1 MSKANK
7 VRELAL
13 SLVGERYSL
22 GSEPWYDIGWEPS
35 DNPLAGDC
43 SGLVYAVYRK
53 AGVLVDGRTLP
64 RETAHDYYKRA
75 KRISKPSKVGDLAFF
90 LKNGHATHV
99 ALYIGKGETVEA
111 GYHGPNNKYPGS
123 GYVGTCTVA
132 QMNRRGARWGRLE
145 TDIGELEVD
154 DMTEDQVRAIVREEL
169 DVVWA
174 DKEIAKAQEELVDA
188 GVLGRPRISHSK
200 GASVGL
206 VMLIAARLLRIFK
219 KG

>member
-7 VRELAL
+7 VRELGL
-13 SLVGERYSL
+13 SLVGEPYKY
-22 GSEPWYDIGWEPS
+22 GNEPWYDVGWEPS

-43 SGLVYAVYRK
+43 SGLVYAVLRK
-53 AGVLVDGRTLP
+53 AGVLVDGKTLP
-64 RETAHDYYKRA
+64 RETAHDYYRRA
-75 KRISKPSKVGDLAFF
+75 KRISKPSKVGDLGF
-90 LKNGHATHV
+90 LLRGGHATHV
-99 ALYIGKGETVEA
+99 VLYIGKDTTVEA

-132 QMNRRGARWGRLE
+132 QMRARGAIWGRLN
-145 TDIGELEVD
+145 TDIGELEED
-154 DMTEDQVRAIVREEL
+154 DMTEDEVRAIVREEL

-174 DKEIAKAQEELVDA
+174 DKEIAAAQKELVDA
-188 GVLGRPRISHSK
+188 DILSTPRQGHNK

-206 VMLIAARLLRIFK
+206 VMLIAARLLKRIK

>member
-7 VRELAL
+7 VRELGL

-22 GSEPWYDIGWEPS
+22 GNESWYNIGWEPS
-35 DNPLAGDC
+35 KDPRATDC
-43 SGLVYAVYRK
+43 SGLIYAVLRK
-53 AGVLVDGRTLP
+53 AGVLVAGKTLP

-111 GYHGPNNKYPGS
+111 GYHGPNNTYPGS

-132 QMNRRGARWGRLE
+132 QMNRRGARWGRLN
-145 TDIGELEVD
+145 TDIGELEED
-154 DMTEDQVRAIVREEL
+154 DMTKEESRLLKEIKLSTVAASYDAAIHTALLKEAVRALGGDPDAAESMESRKKTEVGQ
-169 DVVWA
+169 
-174 DKEIAKAQEELVDA
+174 AKRS
-188 GVLGRPRISHSK
+188 LG
-200 GASVGL
+200 L
-206 VMLIAARLLRIFK
+206 
-219 KG
+219 

>member
-13 SLVGERYSL
+13 SLVGEPYSL

-43 SGLVYAVYRK
+43 SGLVYAVFRK

-75 KRISKPSKVGDLAFF
+75 KRISKPSRVGDLGF
-90 LKNGHATHV
+90 LLRGGHATHV
-99 ALYIGKGETVEA
+99 VLYIGKDTTVEA

-132 QMNRRGARWGRLE
+132 QMRARGAIWGRLN
-145 TDIGELEVD
+145 TDIGELEED
-154 DMTEDQVRAIVREEL
+154 DMTKEESRLLKEIKLSTVAASYDAAIHTALLKEAVRALGGDPDAAESMESRKKTEVGQ
-169 DVVWA
+169 
-174 DKEIAKAQEELVDA
+174 AKRS
-188 GVLGRPRISHSK
+188 LG
-200 GASVGL
+200 L
-206 VMLIAARLLRIFK
+206 
-219 KG
+219 